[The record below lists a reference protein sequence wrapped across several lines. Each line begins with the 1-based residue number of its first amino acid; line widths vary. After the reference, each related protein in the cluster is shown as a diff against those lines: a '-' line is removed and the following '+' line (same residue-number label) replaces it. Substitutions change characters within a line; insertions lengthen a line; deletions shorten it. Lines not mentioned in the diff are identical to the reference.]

1 MKCAIYSRYSS
12 DRQSPTSIDDQI
24 RKCREFAQ
32 LRGWQVLD
40 EHVYSDKAI
49 SGALAGRDG
58 LERMM
63 AAATTKAFDCLLV
76 DDSSRISRK
85 LAEALNV
92 SDQLRFAG
100 VQIHFISQGY
110 DTDSPQS
117 EVLTTVHGLVDGL
130 FIRELG
136 AKTKRGLEGKVLRS
150 LHAGGKIFGY
160 NSQPI
165 EDPERRDQYGRPLIA
180 AVRLV
185 IDQDQAKIVRKVF
198 GLYADGASIKAVAK
212 QLNREGIESP
222 NPRAGRQKS
231 WAPSSVR
238 YILHNN
244 RYRGMVFWGKT
255 RKVRNPISGRR
266 INRLKPEAE
275 WIRVE
280 IPEQRIVS
288 EALWNRVQK
297 RMEYVNNI
305 FGDRGRRGGLLRS
318 RAASSRYIFSGLLK
332 CGSCGSNFTIVSGA
346 GRNHRA
352 ADYGCPA
359 HHFRGTCSNAR
370 RVASDV
376 LERELLTKLQR
387 DVLSDTAINY
397 VLQQLEIE
405 IGRQFADLDLDMTRM
420 ARRKS
425 LLEAELKNLSRT
437 IASGFDSGAVR
448 EAMVE
453 REKELLEITAK
464 TLNGKRTSVRTR
476 LRDLRRF
483 VTESLS
489 DVRTLI
495 SGEHSNV
502 SAVRMELAR
511 HIQSI
516 MIEPKGERIRY
527 VGKWH
532 VLGNSECAEGQNR
545 TAYAG
550 LFRAALYR

>member
-1 MKCAIYSRYSS
+1 MKCAIYSRYSG

-32 LRGWQVLD
+32 TRGWEVL
-40 EHVYSDKAI
+40 SDHLYYDRAI
-49 SGALAGRDG
+49 SGASSARDG
-58 LERMM
+58 LKRMIT
-63 AAATTKAFDCLLV
+63 AANTKAFECVLV

-85 LAEALNV
+85 LADALNV
-92 SDQLRFAG
+92 SEQLRFAG

-110 DTDSPQS
+110 DTGSPQS

-136 AKTKRGLEGKVLRS
+136 AKTKRGLEGKVLRR
-150 LHAGGKIFGY
+150 LHAGGRIFGY
-160 NSQPI
+160 KSQPI

-185 IDQDQAKIVRKVF
+185 IDQDQAKIVRKLF

-238 YILHNN
+238 HILHNA
-244 RYRGMVFWGKT
+244 RYRGIVFLGKT
-255 RKVRNPISGRR
+255 QKIRNPTNGRR
-266 INRLKPEAE
+266 INRRKPEAE

-280 IPEQRIVS
+280 IPEQRIVP
-288 EALWNRVQK
+288 EPLWNRVQERLK
-297 RMEYVNNI
+297 YVNNV
-305 FGDRGRRGGLLRS
+305 FGDRGQKGGLLRS
-318 RAASSRYIFSGLLK
+318 RAASSRYVFSGLLK

-352 ADYGCPA
+352 ADYGCPT

-387 DVLSDTAINY
+387 DVLCDTAINY

-405 IGRQFADLDLDMTRM
+405 IEKQLAELGLDMTRM
-420 ARRKS
+420 ARQKAE
-425 LLEAELKNLSRT
+425 LEAELKNLSRT
-437 IASGFDSGAVR
+437 VASGFDSAAVR
-448 EAMVE
+448 EAIVE
-453 REKELLEITAK
+453 REKQLLEITAK
-464 TLNGKRTSVRTR
+464 TLNGNKNSVRTR

-483 VTESLS
+483 VTVSLS
-489 DVRTLI
+489 DVRALI
-495 SGEHSNV
+495 SGKHSNV
-502 SAVRMELAR
+502 SAVRMELSR
-511 HIQSI
+511 HVQSI
-516 MIEPKGERIRY
+516 MIEPEGDRIRY
-527 VGKWH
+527 LGKWD

>member
-1 MKCAIYSRYSS
+1 V
-12 DRQSPTSIDDQI
+12 
-24 RKCREFAQ
+24 AQ
-32 LRGWQVLD
+32 VSVSTHQ
-40 EHVYSDKAI
+40 
-49 SGALAGRDG
+49 
-58 LERMM
+58 
-63 AAATTKAFDCLLV
+63 AAT
-76 DDSSRISRK
+76 
-85 LAEALNV
+85 
-92 SDQLRFAG
+92 
-100 VQIHFISQGY
+100 
-110 DTDSPQS
+110 
-117 EVLTTVHGLVDGL
+117 
-130 FIRELG
+130 
-136 AKTKRGLEGKVLRS
+136 
-150 LHAGGKIFGY
+150 
-160 NSQPI
+160 
-165 EDPERRDQYGRPLIA
+165 QYGPIT
-180 AVRLV
+180 
-185 IDQDQAKIVRKVF
+185 
-198 GLYADGASIKAVAK
+198 GASIKAVAK
-212 QLNREGIESP
+212 QLNHEGVESP

-238 YILHNN
+238 YVLHNQ

-255 RKVRNPISGRR
+255 RKIRNPTNGRR
-266 INRLKPEAE
+266 INRLRPETE

-280 IPEQRIVS
+280 IPEQRIVP
-288 EALWNRVQK
+288 EPLWNRVLERLK
-297 RMEYVNNI
+297 YVNTV
-305 FGDRGRRGGLLRS
+305 FGDRGQRGGLLRS

-387 DVLSDTAINY
+387 DVLSDATISY
-397 VLQQLEIE
+397 VLHQLEIE
-405 IGRQFADLDLDMTRM
+405 IGRRFSDLGLDMTRM
-420 ARRKS
+420 ARRKAV
-425 LLEAELKNLSRT
+425 LEAELKNLSRT
-437 IASGFDSGAVR
+437 VASGFDSAAVR
-448 EAMVE
+448 EAIVE

-464 TLNGKRTSVRTR
+464 TLNGKSNSVRSQ

-495 SGEHSNV
+495 SGKHSNV

-516 MIEPKGERIRY
+516 IIEPKGRRIRY
-527 VGKWH
+527 LGKWD